1 MPNKN
6 HNLESRFDGPIDADI
21 IDTETSVVG
30 DSGYAGVESK
40 YGGHL
45 VAWAPF
51 EDGGQIKTTSYN
63 QNEKKRTQS
72 FVQQDGGINIGTEE
86 WVGERLIILILDKKL
101 EE

>member
-6 HNLESRFDGPIDADI
+6 HNLEPRYDGPIDEDVV
-21 IDTETSVVG
+21 DVETSGV
-30 DSGYAGVESK
+30 DDYGYAGVESK

-63 QNEKKRTQS
+63 QNKKKRTQS
-72 FVQQDGGINIGTEE
+72 YVQQDGAVNIGTEE
-86 WVGERLIILILDKKL
+86 WVGERLVILILDQKI